1 MSEQGYLNFLLKKQF
16 FFLEIIKDFDF
27 QGLYGLLLF
36 AEIIFCLG
44 NEELKQLA
52 IVRKKMKEGSLLISI

>member
-52 IVRKKMKEGSLLISI
+52 IVRKK